1 MVEAKKDVKTAAGP
15 AEETVKQVVEEEVK
29 AAAPA
34 AEAPAA
40 KETKAPAK
48 KAPAKKAP
56 AKTAAAKKE
65 TVKKEPVKKEAVKKE
80 TVKKE
85 TAKKETEKKAPAK
98 AAAAKAAP
106 AKKPAAK
113 KAEPAAAVHFQFDG
127 KDLVAKDVLDQAV
140 KAYKS
145 THKGVEIKTIELYIV
160 ANEGAAYYVVP
171 CEAAHRS
178 SVMSCQWVWLLY
190 HWDTAAHLH

>member
-65 TVKKEPVKKEAVKKE
+65 TVKKEPVKKEAVRKE

-160 ANEGAAYYVVP
+160 ANEGAAYYVVNG
-171 CEAAHRS
+171 EGNDDFKI
-178 SVMSCQWVWLLY
+178 ML
-190 HWDTAAHLH
+190 

>member
-56 AKTAAAKKE
+56 AKTAAAQKE

-160 ANEGAAYYVVP
+160 ANEGAAYYVVNG
-171 CEAAHRS
+171 EGNDDFKI
-178 SVMSCQWVWLLY
+178 ML
-190 HWDTAAHLH
+190 

>member
-48 KAPAKKAP
+48 KAPAKKAT
-56 AKTAAAKKE
+56 AKTAE

-160 ANEGAAYYVVP
+160 ANEGAAYYVVNG
-171 CEAAHRS
+171 EGNDDFKI
-178 SVMSCQWVWLLY
+178 ML
-190 HWDTAAHLH
+190 

>member
-1 MVEAKKDVKTAAGP
+1 MVEAKKDVKAAAKP
-15 AEETVKQVVEEEVK
+15 AEETVKPVVNEEVAAAPVEEVK
-29 AAAPA
+29 

-40 KETKAPAK
+40 KAAKAPAK
-48 KAPAKKAP
+48 KAAPA

-65 TVKKEPVKKEAVKKE
+65 TVKKEAVKKEA
-80 TVKKE
+80 VKKE

-98 AAAAKAAP
+98 TAAAKAAP

-145 THKGVEIKTIELYIV
+145 THKGVEIKNIELYIV
-160 ANEGAAYYVVP
+160 ANEGAAYYVVNG
-171 CEAAHRS
+171 EGNDDFKI
-178 SVMSCQWVWLLY
+178 ML
-190 HWDTAAHLH
+190 

>member
-1 MVEAKKDVKTAAGP
+1 MVDAKKEGKTAAGP

-160 ANEGAAYYVVP
+160 ANEGAAYYVVNG
-171 CEAAHRS
+171 EGNDDFKI
-178 SVMSCQWVWLLY
+178 ML
-190 HWDTAAHLH
+190 

>member
-145 THKGVEIKTIELYIV
+145 THKGVEIKNIELYIV
-160 ANEGAAYYVVP
+160 ANEGAAYYVVNG
-171 CEAAHRS
+171 EGNDDFKI
-178 SVMSCQWVWLLY
+178 ML
-190 HWDTAAHLH
+190 

>member
-113 KAEPAAAVHFQFDG
+113 KAEPAAAVHFQFDR

-160 ANEGAAYYVVP
+160 ANEGAAYYVVNG
-171 CEAAHRS
+171 EGNDDFKI
-178 SVMSCQWVWLLY
+178 ML
-190 HWDTAAHLH
+190 

>member
-15 AEETVKQVVEEEVK
+15 AEETVKQVVEVK

-160 ANEGAAYYVVP
+160 ANEGAAYYVVNG
-171 CEAAHRS
+171 EGNDDFKI
-178 SVMSCQWVWLLY
+178 ML
-190 HWDTAAHLH
+190 

>member
-145 THKGVEIKTIELYIV
+145 THKVVEIKTIELYIV
-160 ANEGAAYYVVP
+160 ANEGAAYYVVNG
-171 CEAAHRS
+171 EGNDDFKI
-178 SVMSCQWVWLLY
+178 ML
-190 HWDTAAHLH
+190 

>member
-65 TVKKEPVKKEAVKKE
+65 TVKKE
-80 TVKKE
+80 

-98 AAAAKAAP
+98 ATAAKAAP

-160 ANEGAAYYVVP
+160 ANEGAAYYVVNG
-171 CEAAHRS
+171 EGNDDFKI
-178 SVMSCQWVWLLY
+178 ML
-190 HWDTAAHLH
+190 

>member
-65 TVKKEPVKKEAVKKE
+65 TVKKEPVKKEDVKKE

-160 ANEGAAYYVVP
+160 ANEGAAYYVVNG
-171 CEAAHRS
+171 EGNDDFKI
-178 SVMSCQWVWLLY
+178 ML
-190 HWDTAAHLH
+190 

>member
-85 TAKKETEKKAPAK
+85 TAKKEIEKKAPAK

-160 ANEGAAYYVVP
+160 ANEGAAYYVVNG
-171 CEAAHRS
+171 EGNDDFKI
-178 SVMSCQWVWLLY
+178 ML
-190 HWDTAAHLH
+190 

>member
-15 AEETVKQVVEEEVK
+15 SEETVKQVVEEEVK

-160 ANEGAAYYVVP
+160 ANEGAAYYVVNG
-171 CEAAHRS
+171 EGNDDFKI
-178 SVMSCQWVWLLY
+178 ML
-190 HWDTAAHLH
+190 

>member
-65 TVKKEPVKKEAVKKE
+65 TVKKE
-80 TVKKE
+80 

-98 AAAAKAAP
+98 TAAAKAAP

-160 ANEGAAYYVVP
+160 ANEGAAYYVVNG
-171 CEAAHRS
+171 EGNDDFKI
-178 SVMSCQWVWLLY
+178 ML
-190 HWDTAAHLH
+190 

>member
-29 AAAPA
+29 AAAPE

-48 KAPAKKAP
+48 KAPDKKAP
-56 AKTAAAKKE
+56 AKTA
-65 TVKKEPVKKEAVKKE
+65 AVKKE

-160 ANEGAAYYVVP
+160 ANEGAAYYVVNG
-171 CEAAHRS
+171 EGNDDFKI
-178 SVMSCQWVWLLY
+178 ML
-190 HWDTAAHLH
+190 

>member
-48 KAPAKKAP
+48 KAPATKAP
-56 AKTAAAKKE
+56 AKTAAAQKE
-65 TVKKEPVKKEAVKKE
+65 TVKKEPVKNEAVKKE

-160 ANEGAAYYVVP
+160 ANEGAAYYVVNG
-171 CEAAHRS
+171 EGNDDFKI
-178 SVMSCQWVWLLY
+178 ML
-190 HWDTAAHLH
+190 

>member
-65 TVKKEPVKKEAVKKE
+65 TVKKEPVKKEA
-80 TVKKE
+80 VKKE

-160 ANEGAAYYVVP
+160 ANEGAAYYVVNG
-171 CEAAHRS
+171 EGNDDFKI
-178 SVMSCQWVWLLY
+178 ML
-190 HWDTAAHLH
+190 

>member
-40 KETKAPAK
+40 KEAKAPAK

-160 ANEGAAYYVVP
+160 ANEGAAYYVVNG
-171 CEAAHRS
+171 EGNDDFKI
-178 SVMSCQWVWLLY
+178 ML
-190 HWDTAAHLH
+190 

>member
-80 TVKKE
+80 RVKKE

-160 ANEGAAYYVVP
+160 ANEGAAYYVVNG
-171 CEAAHRS
+171 EGNDDFKI
-178 SVMSCQWVWLLY
+178 ML
-190 HWDTAAHLH
+190 

>member
-65 TVKKEPVKKEAVKKE
+65 TVKNEPVKKEAVKKE

-145 THKGVEIKTIELYIV
+145 THKGVEIKTIELYII
-160 ANEGAAYYVVP
+160 ANEGAAYYVVNG
-171 CEAAHRS
+171 EGNDDFKI
-178 SVMSCQWVWLLY
+178 ML
-190 HWDTAAHLH
+190 

>member
-48 KAPAKKAP
+48 KAPAKK
-56 AKTAAAKKE
+56 
-65 TVKKEPVKKEAVKKE
+65 
-80 TVKKE
+80 
-85 TAKKETEKKAPAK
+85 
-98 AAAAKAAP
+98 AP

-160 ANEGAAYYVVP
+160 ANEGAAYYVVNG
-171 CEAAHRS
+171 EGNDDFKI
-178 SVMSCQWVWLLY
+178 ML
-190 HWDTAAHLH
+190 

>member
-65 TVKKEPVKKEAVKKE
+65 TVKKEPVKKEAVKKV

-160 ANEGAAYYVVP
+160 ANEGAAYYVVNG
-171 CEAAHRS
+171 EGNDDFKI
-178 SVMSCQWVWLLY
+178 ML
-190 HWDTAAHLH
+190 

>member
-106 AKKPAAK
+106 AKKPAA
-113 KAEPAAAVHFQFDG
+113 AVHFQFDG

-160 ANEGAAYYVVP
+160 ANEGAAYYVVNG
-171 CEAAHRS
+171 EGNDDFKI
-178 SVMSCQWVWLLY
+178 ML
-190 HWDTAAHLH
+190 

>member
-85 TAKKETEKKAPAK
+85 PAKKETEKKAPAK

-160 ANEGAAYYVVP
+160 ANEGAAYYVVNG
-171 CEAAHRS
+171 EGNDDFKI
-178 SVMSCQWVWLLY
+178 ML
-190 HWDTAAHLH
+190 

>member
-40 KETKAPAK
+40 KETQ
-48 KAPAKKAP
+48 
-56 AKTAAAKKE
+56 
-65 TVKKEPVKKEAVKKE
+65 
-80 TVKKE
+80 
-85 TAKKETEKKAPAK
+85 APAK

-160 ANEGAAYYVVP
+160 ANEGAAYYVVNG
-171 CEAAHRS
+171 EGNDDFKI
-178 SVMSCQWVWLLY
+178 ML
-190 HWDTAAHLH
+190 

>member
-145 THKGVEIKTIELYIV
+145 THKGVEIKTIELYIG
-160 ANEGAAYYVVP
+160 ANEGAAYYVVNG
-171 CEAAHRS
+171 EGNDDFKI
-178 SVMSCQWVWLLY
+178 ML
-190 HWDTAAHLH
+190 

>member
-48 KAPAKKAP
+48 KAPAKK
-56 AKTAAAKKE
+56 E

-85 TAKKETEKKAPAK
+85 TAKKETEKKAP
-98 AAAAKAAP
+98 AKAAP

-160 ANEGAAYYVVP
+160 ANEGAAYYVVNG
-171 CEAAHRS
+171 EGNDDFKI
-178 SVMSCQWVWLLY
+178 ML
-190 HWDTAAHLH
+190 

>member
-34 AEAPAA
+34 AETPAA

-160 ANEGAAYYVVP
+160 ANEGAAYYVVNG
-171 CEAAHRS
+171 EGNDDFKI
-178 SVMSCQWVWLLY
+178 ML
-190 HWDTAAHLH
+190 

>member
-85 TAKKETEKKAPAK
+85 TAKTETEKKAPAK

-160 ANEGAAYYVVP
+160 ANEGAAYYVVNG
-171 CEAAHRS
+171 EGNDDFKI
-178 SVMSCQWVWLLY
+178 ML
-190 HWDTAAHLH
+190 

>member
-48 KAPAKKAP
+48 KAP
-56 AKTAAAKKE
+56 AKKE

-160 ANEGAAYYVVP
+160 ANEGAAYYVVNG
-171 CEAAHRS
+171 EGNDDFKI
-178 SVMSCQWVWLLY
+178 ML
-190 HWDTAAHLH
+190 